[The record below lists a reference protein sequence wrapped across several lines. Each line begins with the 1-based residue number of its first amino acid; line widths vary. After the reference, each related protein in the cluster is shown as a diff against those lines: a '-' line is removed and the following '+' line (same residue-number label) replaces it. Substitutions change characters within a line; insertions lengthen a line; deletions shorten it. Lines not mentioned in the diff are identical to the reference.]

1 MTILFAGTPET
12 AAESLISLVRQGA
25 PISLVLTRL
34 DAPVGRK
41 RVSTPSPVAQAALA
55 LGLPVIKT
63 NSIST
68 QVIEAI
74 HEAKISFGLVI
85 AYGVILREPALSAL
99 PKGWFNVHFSLLPKW
114 RGAAPVQRSL
124 IAGDAVTGV
133 TVFKIDAGLD
143 TGDIVASLPAQIEPS
158 ENAKDLLRRLGG
170 LGVSLLLEVI
180 PQIQSGLLRLSPQSK
195 DEVSIASK
203 ISRTE
208 AELNFQHSA
217 ITLENLVRGSN
228 PEPGAWTKVQGVGDL
243 KVFEARSHPSFAL
256 ERGQCSLV
264 SGMVMVGCGQGSL
277 ELLEVQPA
285 GKTRMSASAWH
296 RGLPTKVVL
305 GSDV

>member
-1 MTILFAGTPET
+1 VTILFAGTPET

-85 AYGVILREPALSAL
+85 AYGVILREPALSTL

-180 PQIQSGLLRLSPQSK
+180 PQIQSGLLKLSPQSK

-203 ISRTE
+203 ISRAE
-208 AELNFQHSA
+208 AELNFKHSA
-217 ITLENLVRGSN
+217 ATLENLVRGSN
-228 PEPGAWTKVQGVGDL
+228 PEPGAWTTVQGVGDL

-285 GKTRMSASAWH
+285 GKTRMSASAWL

>member
-85 AYGVILREPALSAL
+85 AYGVILREPALSTL

-180 PQIQSGLLRLSPQSK
+180 PQIQSGLLKLSPQSK

-203 ISRTE
+203 ISRAE
-208 AELNFQHSA
+208 AELNFKHSA
-217 ITLENLVRGSN
+217 ATLENLVRGSN
-228 PEPGAWTKVQGVGDL
+228 PEPGAWTTVQGVGDL

-285 GKTRMSASAWH
+285 GKTRMSASAWL